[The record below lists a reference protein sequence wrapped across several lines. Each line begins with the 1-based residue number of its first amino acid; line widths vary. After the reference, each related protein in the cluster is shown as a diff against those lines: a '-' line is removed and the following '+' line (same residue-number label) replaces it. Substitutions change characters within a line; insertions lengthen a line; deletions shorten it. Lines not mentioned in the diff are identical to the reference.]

1 MKKSICLFILLFS
14 CIVCVAQNYPY
25 LTTGNVCDTSHQP
38 ILGAVIKEVGPM
50 INSTITDINGN
61 CFLECSCIGYVTQ
74 TVIRIGQVNN
84 FTLQEDG
91 EQSESMNYSNSNL
104 EGVPLKC
111 DPLKLLQLP
120 DKAAV
125 LSR

>member
-1 MKKSICLFILLFS
+1 
-14 CIVCVAQNYPY
+14 
-25 LTTGNVCDTSHQP
+25 
-38 ILGAVIKEVGPM
+38 M
-50 INSTITDINGN
+50 INSTITDINGNYSFRVSNEN